1 VTTHVIKNHYRT
13 AYYWLNYQS
22 CQWSVFL
29 FQDIGTTKRRTMHSL
44 GIRISLAAALMAT
57 TVYGFLSG
65 QLGVGAPWDE
75 RKYRPAQ
82 AVVAPEVSNDVDK
95 EE

>member
-1 VTTHVIKNHYRT
+1 MLLKTIIVLLIIGLIISL
-13 AYYWLNYQS
+13 ASGL
-22 CQWSVFL
+22 VFL

-44 GIRISLAAALMAT
+44 GVRITLATALMAT

-65 QLGVGAPWDE
+65 QLGVGAPWAE

-82 AVVAPEVSNDVDK
+82 AVVAPQVSNDISK

>member
-1 VTTHVIKNHYRT
+1 MLLKTIIVFLIIGLIISL
-13 AYYWLNYQS
+13 ASGL
-22 CQWSVFL
+22 VFL
-29 FQDIGTTKRRTMHSL
+29 FQDIGTTKRRTLHSL
-44 GIRISLAAALMAT
+44 GVRISLASALMAT

-75 RKYRPAQ
+75 RKHVPTKAL
-82 AVVAPEVSNDVDK
+82 VAPEVSNDINK